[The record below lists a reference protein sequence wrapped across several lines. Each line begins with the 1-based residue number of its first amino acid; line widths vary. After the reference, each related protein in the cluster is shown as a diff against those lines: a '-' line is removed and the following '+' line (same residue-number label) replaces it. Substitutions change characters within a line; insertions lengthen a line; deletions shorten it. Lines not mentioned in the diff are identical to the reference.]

1 MGLKNLS
8 HMVGDENKQETG
20 TVRWFYRSIPFVLLF
35 LFWEI
40 LARLIH
46 NSLILPPFS
55 AVAVNAFSPPLAY
68 HLASTLT
75 FSLLGLLII
84 SLVGLPMGALMHR
97 FKKAGWALNPF
108 FRFLL
113 FASGIGA
120 AGIAPVLLVWF
131 GLSQL
136 TVLLQ
141 SVLVPIL
148 VVALISGYGDR
159 LTAVRVGFLLC
170 LSFRIGGEMM
180 FGMTGEGLGYQ
191 LSWCYHL
198 YNLEAVYAILLIMG
212 FTGLFVDSV
221 LKYAGNLVKE
231 TYRR

>member
-84 SLVGLPMGALMHR
+84 SLVGLPLGMPH
-97 FKKAGWALNPF
+97 
-108 FRFLL
+108 
-113 FASGIGA
+113 SGGCA
-120 AGIAPVLLVWF
+120 DFWLW
-131 GLSQL
+131 
-136 TVLLQ
+136 
-141 SVLVPIL
+141 
-148 VVALISGYGDR
+148 
-159 LTAVRVGFLLC
+159 
-170 LSFRIGGEMM
+170 
-180 FGMTGEGLGYQ
+180 
-191 LSWCYHL
+191 
-198 YNLEAVYAILLIMG
+198 
-212 FTGLFVDSV
+212 
-221 LKYAGNLVKE
+221 
-231 TYRR
+231 